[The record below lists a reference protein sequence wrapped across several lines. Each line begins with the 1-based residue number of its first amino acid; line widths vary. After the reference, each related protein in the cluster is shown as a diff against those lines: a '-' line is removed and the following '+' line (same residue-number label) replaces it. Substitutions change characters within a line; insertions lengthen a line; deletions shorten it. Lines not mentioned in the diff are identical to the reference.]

1 MNLRDFFIALSE
13 NRVLNA
19 GAQKFGLRLGAQSVV
34 AGTTIPEVVTTIKRL
49 NAKNIACT
57 VDNLGEFVTN
67 EAEVQ
72 AAKAN
77 ILAVIETIHAENL
90 HAHVSLKPTQ
100 LGLSFDPEL
109 CYNSLYDIV
118 KTAHDYGIFINFD
131 TETYETL
138 HQSFALMERLHK
150 EFDNVGTVIQAYF
163 YEALDNAERFKDYRL
178 RLVKGAY
185 KENASLAYQTKEDID
200 QNYIKLI
207 EYHLLHGK
215 FTSIAT
221 HDHNVI
227 AHVKRFVKEH
237 NIPHDAFEFQMLY
250 GFRSEMQYDL
260 AAEGFNFCT
269 YLPFGADW
277 YGYFMRRLAERPQN
291 LELVVKQVFTKKT
304 TTMLGVAAGAFVLGR
319 LSKK

>member
-13 NRVLNA
+13 NRV
-19 GAQKFGLRLGAQSVV
+19 
-34 AGTTIPEVVTTIKRL
+34 L

-90 HAHVSLKPTQ
+90 YAHVSLKPTQ

-207 EYHLLHGK
+207 EETPLPSPLLGLI
-215 FTSIAT
+215 F
-221 HDHNVI
+221 
-227 AHVKRFVKEH
+227 
-237 NIPHDAFEFQMLY
+237 L
-250 GFRSEMQYDL
+250 
-260 AAEGFNFCT
+260 
-269 YLPFGADW
+269 
-277 YGYFMRRLAERPQN
+277 
-291 LELVVKQVFTKKT
+291 
-304 TTMLGVAAGAFVLGR
+304 
-319 LSKK
+319 